1 MNISDLF
8 PDPCLAPCG
17 GDGSDGDGDGS
28 VKEPRLCEMARR
40 EMVSCDTQLLCS
52 PTTLLKSRILY
63 KDRTFQIELRWI

>member
-1 MNISDLF
+1 MKISDLF
-8 PDPCLAPCG
+8 LCLAPCG

-52 PTTLLKSRILY
+52 PTTLLK
-63 KDRTFQIELRWI
+63 